1 MHEQDASV
9 KKVESVVSVEKSWIQ
24 LLLRRIKS
32 STNSLNLFASYSHLN
47 TWLVFLITTVWE
59 IGQSRRQLLVAFH
72 QWCLKLLTIN
82 LTTVRFTGAFC
93 IELSSLTNIRFLT
106 NGGNFGETCSVLSTG
121 PLSNVNFFLLLSVVT
136 SFTRETPIVVLSV
149 GCFWIQ

>member
-1 MHEQDASV
+1 MSKMRLWKKLKV
-9 KKVESVVSVEKSWIQ
+9 LCLWKKVEWIQ

-59 IGQSRRQLLVAFH
+59 IGQSRRQILLAFH
-72 QWCLKLLTIN
+72 QWCLKLFTIN

-93 IELSSLTNIRFLT
+93 IELSSLTTIRFLT

-121 PLSNVNFFLLLSVVT
+121 PLSNVNFFSCYQLLLHL
-136 SFTRETPIVVLSV
+136 REKPQLLS
-149 GCFWIQ
+149 CL